1 MAGATGL
8 LVVASGLTYVVANTA
23 PLVLTAR
30 LPAAPEVAAS
40 FVSLFV
46 LARIPVFLFGPVQA
60 EYNLSGTLASARPS
74 GATNLLLHTAAS
86 EAKDAGCRRLYL
98 GGGTSAKADDPLLN
112 FKRSF
117 GEPGASFHIGGRIH
131 DATAYDALRAR
142 YPERAASGRILFYRS

>member
-1 MAGATGL
+1 MARATGL

-60 EYNLSGTLASARPS
+60 FLLPTLDRGRRAGGPRPPAVPAPRRPARRRRRRRPRR
-74 GATNLLLHTAAS
+74 
-86 EAKDAGCRRLYL
+86 GC
-98 GGGTSAKADDPLLN
+98 
-112 FKRSF
+112 
-117 GEPGASFHIGGRIH
+117 
-131 DATAYDALRAR
+131 
-142 YPERAASGRILFYRS
+142 